1 MEIYLDTANLK
12 EIQEVAALGII
23 SGITTN
29 PTLVAKE
36 GKGVSFENRIKEI
49 AEIIPGPISA
59 EVVSTEAN
67 GMLQEAYTMVKWSSQ
82 VVIKIPM
89 IPEGLKAVKILSQ
102 DGIKTNVT
110 LIFSVNQALL
120 AARAGATYVSS
131 FIGRMDDISND
142 GMKVVREI
150 REVWDRHNIPAKII
164 AASIRHPIHLVEAA
178 RAGAHIA
185 TVPYKILMQALE
197 HPLTDRGLERF
208 LADWKSRGS

>member
-36 GKGVSFENRIKEI
+36 GKGVNFETRIKEI

-59 EVVSTEAN
+59 EVVSTEAT
-67 GMLQEAYTMVKWSSQ
+67 GMLREAYAMAKWSSQ

-102 DGIKTNVT
+102 DGIKTNMT
-110 LIFSVNQALL
+110 LIFSTNQALL

-131 FIGRMDDISND
+131 FIGRMDDISHD
-142 GMKVVREI
+142 GMRVIREI
-150 REVWDRHNIPAKII
+150 REVWNRHSIQARII

-185 TVPYKILMQALE
+185 TVPYKILMQALK
-197 HPLTDRGLERF
+197 HPLTDIGLERF
-208 LADWKSRGS
+208 LADWKSLTS

>member
-12 EIQEVAALGII
+12 EIQEVVALGII

-131 FIGRMDDISND
+131 FIGRMDDISNN
-142 GMKVVREI
+142 GMKVIREI

-185 TVPYKILMQALE
+185 TVPYKILIQALE